1 MSHPY
6 EIETRAFLDRAAKSG
21 FTAVEVDTDPWAMPG
36 EYVEPVKTIDEAVE
50 HILSVDEANV
60 RFERNGKYAITARF
74 ILGNDHGELVADFSW
89 KNGDEENYEAFEKV
103 NTDHYHKVD
112 WAEFIPA

>member
-6 EIETRAFLDRAAKSG
+6 AKETRAFLVRAAKSG

-60 RFERNGKYAITARF
+60 RFDRNGKYAITARI
-74 ILGNDHGELVADFSW
+74 ILGNDPGDLVADFSW
-89 KNGDEENYEAFEKV
+89 KEGDEENHDAFNKLNIDHSEKF
-103 NTDHYHKVD
+103 
-112 WAEFIPA
+112 ESLPA